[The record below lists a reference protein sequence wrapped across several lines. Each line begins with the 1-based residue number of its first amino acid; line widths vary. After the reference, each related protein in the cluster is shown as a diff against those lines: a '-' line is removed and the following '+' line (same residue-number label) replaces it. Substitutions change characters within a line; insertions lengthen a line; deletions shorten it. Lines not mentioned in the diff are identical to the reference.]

1 MMGNLYSKGAS
12 LILQI
17 IFVVVLV
24 LVFAW
29 FDPFDLLSP
38 SKLKL
43 KDTPVQVESIKSIGQ
58 LISAEYYGEVISS
71 LQEVINE
78 KDYDSLQQFNTI
90 VNDLHKDFKLAID
103 EFSKNK
109 ISGGDTKI
117 YQAFQNTYPD
127 IVSNPMFD
135 TYLYYIH
142 EKIKNNN
149 YRRAEVD
156 KSLTNRIK
164 TRLIKRLYKNNL
176 HWRDKLFNIQTDEF
190 KEIKKE
196 SVRKKSKS
204 DFRHSRLVLIGRGW
218 VKAGF
223 DFKNFSNRNFRYD
236 SKYHRI
242 HFIGLEPQILSATI
256 NPWFI
261 PEQGVEGFE
270 FLIAE
275 RGTRL
280 KPEYTNI
287 VKQRCLDKLQQQ
299 ALEKQILLQAK
310 QNAEH
315 NLRSF
320 FSLLLDEDIKG
331 VYFHTNYLTYML
343 NVILQDS
350 VISNEELC
358 TIDTAISF
366 YYSKYNDEDKI
377 QNIANFIDSL
387 KKYKTKIYNVD
398 IHLNNYSSLL
408 FTMLKDRMIDSAD
421 IVRFDKH
428 LVCNELDTLW
438 YSKIFNSAYFSRSD
452 DSLTQSQRQQT
463 DSIWRKACFAARA
476 DFCKDL
482 KKLVKSFCAEPDTI
496 FTIPCQKME

>member
-1 MMGNLYSKGAS
+1 MGNLYSKGAS

-29 FDPFDLLSP
+29 FDPFDILAP
-38 SKLKL
+38 TKLKL

-58 LISAEYYGEVISS
+58 LITAEYYGEVISS

-90 VNDLHKDFKLAID
+90 VNDLHKEFKLAID
-103 EFSKNK
+103 EFSKDK
-109 ISGGDTKI
+109 ISGGDSKI
-117 YQAFQNTYPD
+117 YQTFKNTYPD
-127 IVSNPMFD
+127 LVSNPLFD
-135 TYLYYIH
+135 AYLYYIH

-156 KSLTNRIK
+156 KSLTKRVKI
-164 TRLIKRLYKNNL
+164 RLIKRLYKNNL

-190 KEIKKE
+190 KEVKKE
-196 SVRKKSKS
+196 AVKKKSKS

-223 DFKNFSNRNFRYD
+223 DFKIFSNRNFRYD

-270 FLIAE
+270 FLIVE

-280 KPEYTNI
+280 KPRYTNL

-299 ALEKQILLQAK
+299 ALDKQILLRSK
-310 QNAEH
+310 NNAET
-315 NLRSF
+315 NLKSF
-320 FSLLLDEDIKG
+320 FSLLLDDDIKG

-350 VISNEELC
+350 VITNEELY
-358 TIDTAISF
+358 TIDSAISY
-366 YYSKYNDEDKI
+366 YYSQYNDEDKI

-408 FTMLKDRMIDSAD
+408 FTILKDRMIDSTD
-421 IVRFDKH
+421 IVQFDKQ
-428 LVCNELDTLW
+428 LTCNELDTLW
-438 YSKIFNSAYFSRSD
+438 YSKIFTSAYFSHSD
-452 DSLTQSQRQQT
+452 DSLTQGQRLQA
-463 DSIWRKACFAARA
+463 DSVYNKTCSGSRA
-476 DFCKDL
+476 DFCNDL
-482 KKLVKSFCAEPDTI
+482 KKLANNFRIKPDTVFI
-496 FTIPCQKME
+496 TRCRKWE